1 MSTAAWRAAHR
12 EEIAAHNAAYNAAH
26 CEEKAAY
33 NAAYYATH
41 REGRAAYQVAYH
53 AAHREEI
60 AAYNAAYH
68 AAHRE
73 ELVANKA
80 ARYDAIMS
88 DPRRRGLHQLKGRR
102 QKALARMV
110 ARNERQEIE
119 GGIEFPNALFKEL
132 WEKEVGTCEVT

>member
-1 MSTAAWRAAHR
+1 MS
-12 EEIAAHNAAYNAAH
+12 
-26 CEEKAAY
+26 K
-33 NAAYYATH
+33 
-41 REGRAAYQVAYH
+41 
-53 AAHREEI
+53 

-73 ELVANKA
+73 ELVAKKAAYRAAHREEIAAHNAAYYAARREEIAAYQVAYHAAHCEEIVAKNA

-102 QKALARMV
+102 QKALARMA

>member
-1 MSTAAWRAAHR
+1 MSTAAWR
-12 EEIAAHNAAYNAAH
+12 
-26 CEEKAAY
+26 
-33 NAAYYATH
+33 
-41 REGRAAYQVAYH
+41 

-73 ELVANKA
+73 EKAAYDAAYYAAHREEKAAYQA

-102 QKALARMV
+102 QQALARMA

-119 GGIEFPNALFKEL
+119 GGIEFPYALFKEL

>member
-1 MSTAAWRAAHR
+1 MS
-12 EEIAAHNAAYNAAH
+12 
-26 CEEKAAY
+26 K
-33 NAAYYATH
+33 
-41 REGRAAYQVAYH
+41 
-53 AAHREEI
+53 

-73 ELVANKA
+73 EIAAYQAAYQA

-88 DPRRRGLHQLKGRR
+88 DPRRRGLHQLKDRR
-102 QKALARMV
+102 QKALARMA

>member
-12 EEIAAHNAAYNAAH
+12 EEIAAHNAAY
-26 CEEKAAY
+26 Y
-33 NAAYYATH
+33 
-41 REGRAAYQVAYH
+41 

-73 ELVANKA
+73 EIAAKKAAYRAAHREEIAAYQA

-102 QKALARMV
+102 QKALARMA

>member
-12 EEIAAHNAAYNAAH
+12 EEIAAYN
-26 CEEKAAY
+26 AAY

-41 REGRAAYQVAYH
+41 REEIAAYKAAWYDAHREEKAAYH

-60 AAYNAAYH
+60 AAYQ
-68 AAHRE
+68 
-73 ELVANKA
+73 A

-102 QKALARMV
+102 QKALARMA

-119 GGIEFPNALFKEL
+119 GGIEFPYALFKEL